1 MIFVKKLWIALLML
15 PILLSLNTCASEH
28 SVPNYRALLVE
39 AVTEGDYDGGQR
51 LAAERNSRIEQG
63 RLAEEPVDF
72 DELQLLAR
80 VIYAEA
86 GDRLYSDAYRMCVGE
101 LILNRV
107 DSPEFPDTLEEV
119 AYQRGQFVCVGE
131 PEFEDLRPSRAC
143 AEAALNLLMGERR
156 LAPQVL
162 YRSPWQIGPA
172 YVRFYDRRLGYTYFC
187 ESVYPEL
194 YEIEEETSGTPAF

>member
-1 MIFVKKLWIALLML
+1 MKKLWITLLML
-15 PILLSLNTCASEH
+15 PILLSLNTCARERRIPDYH
-28 SVPNYRALLVE
+28 ALLVE
-39 AVTEGDYDGGQR
+39 AVTEGDADGGR
-51 LAAERNSRIEQG
+51 ALAGERNALIERG
-63 RLAEEPVDF
+63 RLKEEPVDF

-86 GDRLYSDAYRMCVGE
+86 GDRVYSEAYRMCVGE

-107 DSPEFPDTLEEV
+107 ASPEFPDTLEEV
-119 AYQRGQFVCVGE
+119 AYQRGQFLSVGE

-143 AEAALNLLMGERR
+143 AEAALRLLLGERR

-194 YEIEEETSGTPAF
+194 YESEEENDGSPASS

>member
-1 MIFVKKLWIALLML
+1 MIFVKKLWITLLML
-15 PILLSLNTCASEH
+15 PILLSMNTCARERL
-28 SVPNYRALLVE
+28 VPDYHALPVE
-39 AVTEGDYDGGQR
+39 ADTEGDCDGGQA
-51 LAAERNSRIEQG
+51 LAAERNALIEQG

-80 VIYAEA
+80 MIYAEA
-86 GDRLYSDAYRMCVGE
+86 GDRAYSNAYRMCVGE

-143 AEAALNLLMGERR
+143 AEAALHLLLGERR

-194 YEIEEETSGTPAF
+194 YEIEEEAGGNPAF

>member
-15 PILLSLNTCASEH
+15 PILLSLNTCARERL
-28 SVPNYRALLVE
+28 VPDYHVLLVE
-39 AVTEGDYDGGQR
+39 AVTEGDCDGGQT
-51 LAAERNSRIEQG
+51 LAAERNALIEQG

-86 GDRLYSDAYRMCVGE
+86 GERTYSDAFRMCVGE
-101 LILNRV
+101 VILNRV
-107 DSPEFPDTLEEV
+107 DSPEFPNTLEEV
-119 AYQRGQFVCVGE
+119 AYQRGQFICVGE

-143 AEAALNLLMGERR
+143 AEAALRLLLGERR

-162 YRSPWQIGPA
+162 YCSTWQIGPA
-172 YVRFYDRRLGYTYFC
+172 YVRFYDRGHGYTYFC

-194 YEIEEETSGTPAF
+194 YGIEEESGGPPAF

>member
-1 MIFVKKLWIALLML
+1 MIFVKKLWITLLML
-15 PILLSLNTCASEH
+15 PILLSLNTCAREFRAPDYH
-28 SVPNYRALLVE
+28 ALLVE
-39 AVTEGDYDGGQR
+39 AVTKGDADRGR
-51 LAAERNSRIEQG
+51 TLAAERNALIEQE

-86 GDRLYSDAYRMCVGE
+86 GDRVYSEAYRMCVGE
-101 LILNRV
+101 VILNRV
-107 DSPEFPDTLEEV
+107 ASPEFPDTLEEV
-119 AYQRGQFVCVGE
+119 AYQRRQFVCVSE
-131 PEFEDLRPSRAC
+131 PEFDDLRPSRAC
-143 AEAALNLLMGERR
+143 AEAALRLLLGERR
-156 LAPQVL
+156 LAPQVV

-194 YEIEEETSGTPAF
+194 YGIEECEGSPASS